1 MEERNVGIV
10 RAVYD
15 AWACNEFPGPADLL
29 DPEIEYVNPDG
40 AIEPGTRQG
49 LDEFSRAIAKVFE
62 GWATWQMEPERFEAV
77 ADSVAVVVRYRAIGR
92 SSGVEVAG
100 RESALWTLRSGR
112 VVRYAW
118 FHDPQDALKAIGLG
132 E

>member
-1 MEERNVGIV
+1 MTERNVEIV
-10 RAVYD
+10 RAVHD
-15 AWACNEFPGPADLL
+15 AWARKEFPGPRDLL

-40 AIEPGTRQG
+40 AIEPGTRG
-49 LDEFSRAIAKVFE
+49 GADEFSRAIAKVFD
-62 GWATWQMEPERFEAV
+62 GWAIWETEPERFESV
-77 ADSVAVVVRYRAIGR
+77 RDRVAVVVRYRAVGR
-92 SSGVEVAG
+92 SSGVEMSG